1 MNKICIIFPYF
12 GKLPPQFKFWW
23 QSALKNPTID
33 FMIFTDNQSIL
44 SEENIYVQYLSFEE
58 CRLLVQKQF
67 SFPINLNSPYK
78 LCDYKPAYG
87 SIFYEYIKDFDFWG
101 FGDID
106 LIYGDI
112 RLFYTNEILEKYE
125 VISGWGHL
133 SLYKNTEFWR
143 NFYKKDIEGFQ
154 KYETVYSNNENF
166 GFDEYWHGGQADKVQ
181 ALYPE
186 KIYRNIF
193 FDDLRIPIINLLF
206 QSELQPMYKSYHLI
220 FEYENGN
227 LYRIYNIGYK
237 VVKEPII
244 YVHYKRRQKMIKIQ
258 TEQLNHYLIIPN
270 RIIPYEEITLDK
282 LLKWTSCS
290 RIKQLVFT
298 FSCRV
303 VNRLRRYA
311 LQFKTL

>member
-112 RLFYTNEILEKYE
+112 RLFYTNEILEKYQDGG
-125 VISGWGHL
+125 IC
-133 SLYKNTEFWR
+133 LYIR
-143 NFYKKDIEGFQ
+143 IP
-154 KYETVYSNNENF
+154 NF
-166 GFDEYWHGGQADKVQ
+166 GEISIR
-181 ALYPE
+181 
-186 KIYRNIF
+186 KILKDFKNMKQFIQIMKILVLMSIGMVDRLTRFRLCI
-193 FDDLRIPIINLLF
+193 LRKYT
-206 QSELQPMYKSYHLI
+206 E
-220 FEYENGN
+220 
-227 LYRIYNIGYK
+227 IYFL
-237 VVKEPII
+237 
-244 YVHYKRRQKMIKIQ
+244 MI
-258 TEQLNHYLIIPN
+258 
-270 RIIPYEEITLDK
+270 
-282 LLKWTSCS
+282 
-290 RIKQLVFT
+290 
-298 FSCRV
+298 
-303 VNRLRRYA
+303 
-311 LQFKTL
+311 